1 MEFLDWIDSSLDATH
16 WSIRLD
22 VGVLGNRH
30 RCDFVRLQRDVHGG
44 LVEQVHT
51 KVYVN
56 QRSVYALDV
65 GVTMGIDIVTVAILS
80 AWVVALVAAIRK
92 LDKRIDGLWVLLVAL
107 GCALASAFAW
117 YGAQW
122 QDALRYALL
131 AWIGAVG
138 GVRFVD
144 RAIDRVGK

>member
-1 MEFLDWIDSSLDATH
+1 
-16 WSIRLD
+16 
-22 VGVLGNRH
+22 
-30 RCDFVRLQRDVHGG
+30 
-44 LVEQVHT
+44 
-51 KVYVN
+51 
-56 QRSVYALDV
+56 
-65 GVTMGIDIVTVAILS
+65 MGIDIVTVAILS

-107 GCALASAFAW
+107 GCSLASSFAW
-117 YGAQW
+117 YGVQW

>member
-1 MEFLDWIDSSLDATH
+1 
-16 WSIRLD
+16 
-22 VGVLGNRH
+22 
-30 RCDFVRLQRDVHGG
+30 
-44 LVEQVHT
+44 
-51 KVYVN
+51 
-56 QRSVYALDV
+56 
-65 GVTMGIDIVTVAILS
+65 MGIDIVTVTILA

-92 LDKRIDGLWVLLVAL
+92 LDKRIDGLWVLAVAL
-107 GCALASAFAW
+107 ACALVSAFAW

-122 QDALRYALL
+122 QDAIRYAGL

>member
-1 MEFLDWIDSSLDATH
+1 
-16 WSIRLD
+16 
-22 VGVLGNRH
+22 
-30 RCDFVRLQRDVHGG
+30 
-44 LVEQVHT
+44 
-51 KVYVN
+51 
-56 QRSVYALDV
+56 
-65 GVTMGIDIVTVAILS
+65 MGIDIVTVAILS